1 MSRYHWYKKKLLCKC
16 CSLICFHSEQ
26 FVSKFNVAVYVFHSK
41 EIKRARG
48 NKIISARGNKKCSSV
63 ITASFK
69 GWLSRG
75 RGEGWLDSHQ
85 FCKYHLAPKTSSN
98 QHLIEIASPFEP
110 WFTYLQNE
118 RTGQN
123 DFSVYR
129 QWAEMIFLALLTMI
143 LTSRYQGIKAECY
156 TRHLSTDR

>member
-1 MSRYHWYKKKLLCKC
+1 MSRYHWYKKKLLCKR
-16 CSLICFHSEQ
+16 CSLICFHSGQ
-26 FVSKFNVAVYVFHSK
+26 FVSKFNVAVCRSS
-41 EIKRARG
+41 IAQ
-48 NKIISARGNKKCSSV
+48 GNKKCSSV

-98 QHLIEIASPFEP
+98 QRLIEIASPFEP

-118 RTGQN
+118 RIGQN
-123 DFSVYR
+123 DFSVYL
-129 QWAEMIFLALLTMI
+129 QWAKMIFLALLTMT
-143 LTSRYQGIKAECY
+143 LTSRYQGIKVIQNIY
-156 TRHLSTDR
+156 LQIDRYSEKL